1 MRSDS
6 SPGTL
11 PAREH
16 LPAGDAGTPVLD
28 VVVPVYNEEKDLEP
42 CVLRLHEHLRRTFP
56 YAFRITI
63 ADNASTD
70 TTPQVAARLA
80 TEIPEVSHVRLEQ
93 KGRGRALRTVWSASD
108 APILAYMDVDLSTD
122 LNALLPLVAP
132 LISGHSDLAIGSRLA
147 RSSRVVRGPK
157 REFISRSYNLILRG
171 SLQAR
176 FSDAQCGF
184 KAIRRDVAQVL
195 LPMVEDTGWFFDTE
209 MLVIAERAGLRIHEV
224 PVDWVDDPDST
235 VHILRTATED
245 LKGVWRVG
253 RALAT
258 GSLPLDRITRPFGDD
273 PRDRDIQDVPK
284 GLARQLVGFCVVGG
298 LSTLFYLLLYSV
310 FRQFGGSQVANA
322 LALLVS
328 AVANTAANRRLTF
341 GVRGSGAVRHQAQG
355 LVVFGIGLAL
365 TSGSLAA
372 LNAATSNPAHST
384 ELAVLIAANLAA
396 TVLRFLLFRAWV
408 FPERHDSQP
417 TTVVAAHDPSS
428 PTYAVAS
435 SPQPPLP
442 QRPTGR
448 TAYETTPFRAG
459 EVADR
464 SWEDATLHL
473 QPVRPTDTD
482 PRDPR

>member
-1 MRSDS
+1 MRTDS

-28 VVVPVYNEEKDLEP
+28 VVIPVHNEEKDLPP
-42 CVLRLHEHLRRTFP
+42 CVRRLHAHLTRTFP

-70 TTPQVAARLA
+70 TTPLVAARLA
-80 TEIPEVSHVRLEQ
+80 AEIPEVAAFRLEQ
-93 KGRGRALRTVWSASD
+93 KGRGRALRTVWSVSD
-108 APILAYMDVDLSTD
+108 APVLAYMDVDLSTD

-147 RSSRVVRGPK
+147 RASRVVRGPK
-157 REFISRSYNLILRG
+157 REFVSRAYNLILRG

-184 KAIRRDVAQVL
+184 KAIRREVAQVL
-195 LPMVEDTGWFFDTE
+195 LPLVEDTGWFFDTE
-209 MLVIAERAGLRIHEV
+209 MLVLAERAGLRIHEV

-235 VHILRTATED
+235 VHIVQTATDD

-253 RALAT
+253 KALAT
-258 GSLPLDRITRPFGDD
+258 GSLPLDRLTRPFGDD
-273 PRDRDIQDVPK
+273 PRDRELPDVPG
-284 GLARQLVGFCVVGG
+284 GLARQLLGFCAVGV
-298 LSTLFYLLLYSV
+298 LSTLFYLLLYSA
-310 FRQFGGSQVANA
+310 FRQFTGSQTANA

-328 AVANTAANRRLTF
+328 ATANTAANRRLTF
-341 GVRGSGAVRHQAQG
+341 GVRGRRGAVRHQAQG
-355 LVVFGIGLAL
+355 LVVLGIGLAL

-372 LNAATSNPAHST
+372 LGAATDSPAHST

-408 FPERHDSQP
+408 FPDRGD
-417 TTVVAAHDPSS
+417 
-428 PTYAVAS
+428 
-435 SPQPPLP
+435 
-442 QRPTGR
+442 QRPYEDPHEDPHEQPYGRSYEQSYEQPHRTTRFRTGEAADGPWR
-448 TAYETTPFRAG
+448 DTT
-459 EVADR
+459 
-464 SWEDATLHL
+464 DATVRL
-473 QPVRPTDTD
+473 QPARRRDTD
-482 PRDPR
+482 PGDAR